1 MGIAKTASLDR
12 CMYSFEF
19 WSWLSSPIGGKCLR
33 KIKLMFLT
41 AGHDGVYFRQRMF
54 LRLFF
59 DFLAIRQK
67 APNDYRAGSRSYHR
81 NCSFQIQHQENCLW
95 KRIQDEDNFDFH
107 VLWPISF
114 QIIQFSRRNVK
125 KFLKK
130 MIFFFNKCLPKLP
143 AILIAERWG
152 SRRHIRLGTINCL
165 KFSSATGDTKF
176 SFVFFS
182 EITSLPCLHTL
193 FPNVLHSPVNAH

>member
-1 MGIAKTASLDR
+1 MGSTFDKECFFVCFLISLQFAKRSQMITEPVVEAITEIA
-12 CMYSFEF
+12 
-19 WSWLSSPIGGKCLR
+19 
-33 KIKLMFLT
+33 
-41 AGHDGVYFRQRMF
+41 QRTF
-54 LRLFF
+54 S
-59 DFLAIRQK
+59 Q
-67 APNDYRAGSRSYHR
+67 
-81 NCSFQIQHQENCLW
+81 SFQIQHQENCLW

-114 QIIQFSRRNVK
+114 KIIQFSRRNVK

-143 AILIAERWG
+143 AILIAECWG

-182 EITSLPCLHTL
+182 EITSLPCLHSL